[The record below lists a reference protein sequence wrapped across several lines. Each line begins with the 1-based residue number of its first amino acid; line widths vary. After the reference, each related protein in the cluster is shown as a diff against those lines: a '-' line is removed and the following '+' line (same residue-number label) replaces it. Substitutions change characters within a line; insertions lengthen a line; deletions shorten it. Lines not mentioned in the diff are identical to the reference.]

1 MTPLEPASPTSDPAA
16 EAVSVRVHGGQVL
29 LEGPGLV
36 TLPLTPDAA
45 ERAAERLMDAAAEA
59 RRALTGGQTGGDRRK
74 PPFPP
79 SNLVSPH
86 GAG

>member
-1 MTPLEPASPTSDPAA
+1 MTPVEPHSPKSDAAA

-36 TLPLTPDAA
+36 GLALAPDAA
-45 ERAAERLMDAAAEA
+45 ERTAERLLEAAAEA
-59 RRALTGGQTGGDRRK
+59 RRTVAGGQSSGDRRK